1 MRKAQNIPKASG
13 VYALVTL
20 ETLTGKPDGSRAA
33 YVGWCANLQ
42 QRANM
47 WEYRFRKKAKNPKEK
62 LPVRNMPDLPSE
74 AWAFLT
80 WPGLDKAAGIE
91 TTRAALTNAGFT
103 IINEKSRVREEVE
116 WRGKVATIAEHARAA
131 GVPYSKAY
139 YRYKAGMPLDVVFDP
154 AR

>member
-47 WEYRFRKKAKNPKEK
+47 WEYRFRKKAKDPKEK

-80 WPGLDKAAGIE
+80 WVGLDKEKGIGE
-91 TTRAALTNAGFT
+91 VRSTMSTAGFS

-139 YRYKAGMPLDVVFDP
+139 YRYKAGMPLGVVFDP
-154 AR
+154 KR